1 MRARDTQE
9 TLRKRTA
16 LKPSTDFSFLS
27 LAARAS
33 VFRDDDEVRLFL
45 FSQFFCFASTVI
57 PCRGFIRGGVGEC
70 CAREETVCVGE
81 KSVGERRD
89 ERVCFRPSIGFLEEF

>member
-33 VFRDDDEVRLFL
+33 VFRDDDERTALSFFL
-45 FSQFFCFASTVI
+45 NSFASRVQLSHAE
-57 PCRGFIRGGVGEC
+57 GSS
-70 CAREETVCVGE
+70 EEVSMNAASVKRQCVW
-81 KSVGERRD
+81 ERR
-89 ERVCFRPSIGFLEEF
+89 V

>member
-57 PCRGFIRGGVGEC
+57 PCRGFIRGGVDEC
-70 CAREETVCVGE
+70 CARGEKVRVCVR
-81 KSVGERRD
+81 ERRD